1 MNCDAVE
8 GIPAQTADSAI
19 IVRLAPKVEAA
30 QGFGRK
36 LRDWARRKQGDRHPF
51 TAGVLTSNSRDAFQ
65 QDVSV
70 GSERSV
76 VEHYLRSFEVSKRK
90 RVGEHS
96 ELGGGKPGESL
107 EPGQPVEITVWRVS
121 SFIQNRTS
129 ESMRGWY
136 SAGTDRSIE
145 MLYREHYRVCANDF
159 PRAIAVRKEP
169 RPR

>member
-76 VEHYLRSFEVSKRK
+76 VEHYLRSFEGVA
-90 RVGEHS
+90 H
-96 ELGGGKPGESL
+96 LTESL
-107 EPGQPVEITVWRVS
+107 REALIVLA
-121 SFIQNRTS
+121 
-129 ESMRGWY
+129 
-136 SAGTDRSIE
+136 SAGSTSSAP
-145 MLYREHYRVCANDF
+145 L
-159 PRAIAVRKEP
+159 P
-169 RPR
+169 